1 MNPKKLK
8 EILAS
13 HAEELLQGKPGPEN
27 PHNLSTEDEAELNSL
42 MDVAA
47 QVKSTLRPVA
57 PTRGFETT
65 LKRQLMTTA
74 HLRQA
79 EGYSPPNPERDILI
93 LMAVIG
99 FVLSLAGLLLA
110 LRLRSQ
116 GI

>member
-13 HAEELLQGKPGPEN
+13 HAEELLQGQAGPDSRYD
-27 PHNLSTEDEAELNSL
+27 LSVEDEAELNSL
-42 MDVAA
+42 IDVAK

-57 PTRGFETT
+57 PARGFETS

-79 EGYSPPNPERDILI
+79 QGYSPPNPERDLLI

-110 LRLRSQ
+110 LKLRSQ